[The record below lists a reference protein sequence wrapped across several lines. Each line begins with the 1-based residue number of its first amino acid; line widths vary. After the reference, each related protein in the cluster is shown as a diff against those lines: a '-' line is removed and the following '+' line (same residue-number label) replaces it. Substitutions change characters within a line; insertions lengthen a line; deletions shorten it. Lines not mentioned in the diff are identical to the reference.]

1 MRTKNEQIKWN
12 VLGMRSTTNKYTTS
26 LGKLVILCLAFFVA
40 LPLGAREINVPTQ
53 PVSPYADSEV
63 STNLVLNASRTDVKE
78 LKLNLQFNATLSNN
92 FEVAFG
98 RDSNTNCVL
107 DVEEIETTYGWRGG
121 KYFIENVSSW
131 DRFEEDI
138 IVDGTNGVMDVTI
151 EVGANFS
158 IKSFTAICDG
168 ESAFGELSTQT
179 PQWLYKGHWNM
190 MRVVRR
196 GTEPT
201 SEWIRCT
208 VNYNHVLILVR

>member
-1 MRTKNEQIKWN
+1 MRTKNEQNKWN
-12 VLGMRSTTNKYTTS
+12 VFAMRSTTNKYATS
-26 LGKLVILCLAFFVA
+26 LGKLILIYLAFFVA

-78 LKLNLQFNATLSNN
+78 LGINLLFNGTPSNN

-98 RDSNTNCVL
+98 QDVNTNGVL
-107 DVEEIETTYGWRGG
+107 DVEEIDTTYGWRGG
-121 KYFIENVSSW
+121 RYFIENVTGW
-131 DRFEEDI
+131 NRIEEDAI
-138 IVDGTNGVMDVTI
+138 SGSTNGVMDIKV
-151 EVGANFS
+151 EVGANFTPTT
-158 IKSFTAICDG
+158 FTAICDG
-168 ESAFGELSTQT
+168 EPAFEALSTQT